1 MIFPEIG
8 HIVSYF
14 VFLQYVGLMPHPVF
28 KPYHWDDSVETFY
41 KRIDDEHKVSGMH
54 TISNVHTD
62 TLQGSALPWSDLF
75 EKFFF
80 SGAV

>member
-1 MIFPEIG
+1 M
-8 HIVSYF
+8 
-14 VFLQYVGLMPHPVF
+14 
-28 KPYHWDDSVETFY
+28 TFY

-54 TISNVHTD
+54 TLRAISNVHTD
-62 TLQGSALPWSDLF
+62 TLQGIALTWSDLF